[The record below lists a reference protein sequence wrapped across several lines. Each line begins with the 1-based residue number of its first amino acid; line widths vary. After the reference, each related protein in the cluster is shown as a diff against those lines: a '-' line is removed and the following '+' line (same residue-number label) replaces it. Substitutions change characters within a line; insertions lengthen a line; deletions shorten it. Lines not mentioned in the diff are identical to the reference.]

1 MIQDTQPTQHQ
12 LTPWQFETDRWHW
25 GDRTYVMGVLNVTP
39 DSFSDGGEHHALGAA
54 LHHAHAMVAQGADVI
69 DVGGQSTRPNAET
82 VSVEV
87 ELERTIPV
95 ILALRQGALG
105 FPPLTVPISI
115 DTTHATVAREAI
127 AVGADIVN
135 DVSAA
140 TYDARMLATVAELEV
155 PIILMHLRGTPQ
167 TMQQLTDYADVVT
180 EVRDY
185 LAARVTAAAAAG
197 IPRSHIV
204 IDPGIGFAKVLEHNL
219 ALLRR
224 LPELRAI
231 GCPILVG
238 PSRKRFIGT
247 ILDQPDPKLRVWG
260 TGAACAAAIA
270 GGADLVRVHDVAQ
283 MVDVCRVSDAIWRNP
298 S

>member
-1 MIQDTQPTQHQ
+1 MIQDTQQTSRK
-12 LTPWQFETDRWHW
+12 LTPWQFETTCWTW

-39 DSFSDGGEHHALGAA
+39 DSFSDGGEHNVLGAA

-115 DTTHATVAREAI
+115 DTTQATVAREAI
-127 AVGADIVN
+127 AAGADIVN

-140 TYDARMLATVAELEV
+140 TYDARMLATVAELQA
-155 PIILMHLRGTPQ
+155 PIMLMHLRGTPQ

-185 LAARVTAAAAAG
+185 LAARVAAAVAAG

-204 IDPGIGFAKVLEHNL
+204 IDPGIGFAKNLDHNL
-219 ALLRR
+219 ELLRR
-224 LPELRAI
+224 LSELRAI

-238 PSRKRFIGT
+238 PSRKSFIGA
-247 ILDQPDPKLRVWG
+247 ILDQPDPKLRIWG

-270 GGADLVRVHDVAQ
+270 GGADIMRVHDVAQ
-283 MVDVCRVSDAIWRNP
+283 MVDVCRVSDAIWRTP

>member
-1 MIQDTQPTQHQ
+1 
-12 LTPWQFETDRWHW
+12 
-25 GDRTYVMGVLNVTP
+25 
-39 DSFSDGGEHHALGAA
+39 
-54 LHHAHAMVAQGADVI
+54 MVAQGADVI

-115 DTTHATVAREAI
+115 DTTQATVAREAI
-127 AVGADIVN
+127 AAGADIVN

-140 TYDARMLATVAELEV
+140 TYDARMLATVAELQA
-155 PIILMHLRGTPQ
+155 PIMLMHLRGTPQ

-185 LAARVTAAAAAG
+185 LAARVAAAVAAG

-204 IDPGIGFAKVLEHNL
+204 IDPGIGFAKNLDHNL
-219 ALLRR
+219 ELLRR
-224 LPELRAI
+224 LSELRAI

-238 PSRKRFIGT
+238 PSRKSFIGA
-247 ILDQPDPKLRVWG
+247 ILDQPDPKLRIWG

-270 GGADLVRVHDVAQ
+270 GGADIMRVHDVAQ
-283 MVDVCRVSDAIWRNP
+283 MVDVCRVSDAIWRTP